1 MGGKSPPGAD
11 DAPPA
16 DAHKPVVR
24 KYWRKL
30 QSRLF
35 ICTTWVANNSSH
47 CLDIFIKVTG
57 PVFIL
62 LAFALFS
69 FITYTFFFMVL
80 PDLAADSKD
89 PPYVRMGLLTALA
102 LFLLANLVY
111 NYVMAICVD
120 PGCPPE
126 YESVAKDADT
136 ELGEPE
142 PKEQCQ
148 KCSRWKPPRTHH
160 CSVCKR
166 CVLKMDHHCPWI
178 NNCVGYRNYRYFCL
192 FMFYLMAACLF
203 VAITFLRL
211 FIDHMLRL
219 RGSVR
224 RASFLQRQCVTL
236 SWIVAV
242 CIFFALSF
250 LGGFHLYLVL
260 TNQTTIEFRANMG
273 NRERA
278 RGRGELWRNP
288 YDLGRRRNFQQVF
301 GTDDFGKLRWLLP
314 CMAKL
319 AAGDGTSFPSLSQLS
334 A

>member
-178 NNCVGYRNYRYFCL
+178 NNCVGFYNRKFFIQLLLYVYSSLFVIVASSFPEIISRIHTL
-192 FMFYLMAACLF
+192 IKIHTDTWFMFTTGMVFASWAMALLLVCTL
-203 VAITFLRL
+203 TN
-211 FIDHMLRL
+211 FIK
-219 RGSVR
+219 
-224 RASFLQRQCVTL
+224 
-236 SWIVAV
+236 
-242 CIFFALSF
+242 
-250 LGGFHLYLVL
+250 FHLKLVCE
-260 TNQTTIEFRANMG
+260 NYTTIENLE
-273 NRERA
+273 REEGA
-278 RGRGELWRNP
+278 KSKFDIGW
-288 YDLGRRRNFQQVF
+288 RRNWEQVF
-301 GTDDFGKLRWLLP
+301 GSNAWLWWLP
-314 CMAKL
+314 MHTQASRPI
-319 AAGDGTSFPSLSQLS
+319 GDGVRWRVHYTRVIDEDEEAS
-334 A
+334 

>member
-1 MGGKSPPGAD
+1 MQRTRPFTTQRLYGMGFIAIVLMLILSIHCTYVFFIYGPKL
-11 DAPPA
+11 
-16 DAHKPVVR
+16 
-24 KYWRKL
+24 WRWDVTL
-30 QSRLF
+30 VLF
-35 ICTTWVANNSSH
+35 LYH
-47 CLDIFIKVTG
+47 
-57 PVFIL
+57 L
-62 LAFALFS
+62 LF
-69 FITYTFFFMVL
+69 
-80 PDLAADSKD
+80 
-89 PPYVRMGLLTALA
+89 MGLLAS
-102 LFLLANLVY
+102 FY
-111 NYVMAICVD
+111 QCVMID
-120 PGCPPE
+120 PGLVPPNWGFYMGDE
-126 YESVAKDADT
+126 TKRRRYCKMCNV
-136 ELGEPE
+136 
-142 PKEQCQ
+142 
-148 KCSRWKPPRTHH
+148 WKPDRTHH
-160 CSVCKR
+160 CSICNR
-166 CVLKMDHHCPWI
+166 CILNMDHHCPWI